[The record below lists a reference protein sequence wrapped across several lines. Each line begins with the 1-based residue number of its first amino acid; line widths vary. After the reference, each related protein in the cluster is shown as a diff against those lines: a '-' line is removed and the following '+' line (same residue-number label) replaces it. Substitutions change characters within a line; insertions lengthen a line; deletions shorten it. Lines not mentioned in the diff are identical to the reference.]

1 MGRVKYAAKNIA
13 MGYVSSLVTAILN
26 FILRTIFIY
35 KLGDTLNGVNGLYTE
50 VLSMLSLA
58 ELGIGTAMNYS
69 LYGPVARGE
78 VEKVKSYM
86 ALYRKSYRIIALVIA
101 GIGLALAPFLPY
113 IIKDPGTLTVRELT
127 IYYLI
132 FLFNTVSTYFVS
144 YKYSLANAEQKN
156 YIQTNINMVS
166 KVITILLQIV
176 VLLVF
181 ENFLLYLLT
190 AAMVELAQ
198 KIFAAFYLN
207 KRYPYLKDKEV
218 EKLEQAEVDEVVK
231 KTKALMLHKIGDTA
245 RLQTDSLIITSFINV
260 TTTGFVTNYNIVIS
274 TVSNFVNI
282 IFNSVIS
289 SFGNLVATESKEKQY
304 HIFRVYRFFAIWIYG
319 FFAIGFFTLLT
330 PLVQLWVGPRRILP
344 GVVIN
349 CILIDY
355 FLKGERIVLSN
366 FKTAAGVFEQDKYLA
381 MIQGVVNLIISIVLV
396 REIGLV
402 GVYIG
407 TIVSGLIAN
416 LTKPVIIYKA
426 CFDRS
431 AKAYY
436 MDSLKYLPVIGVIT
450 AICYPIHQFVMAGV
464 SIGRFLAAGIL
475 VTIVFHVVFLL
486 CFYRT
491 REMQY
496 ILEVFRRKLKRSS
509 TNSID

>member
-13 MGYVSSLVTAILN
+13 MGYISSLATAILN

-58 ELGIGTAMNYS
+58 ELGVGTAMNYS

-78 VEKVKSYM
+78 IEKVKSYM
-86 ALYRKSYRIIALVIA
+86 ALYKKAYTVIAFVIA
-101 GIGLALAPFLPY
+101 GIGLGLAPFLPY
-113 IIKDPGTLTVRELT
+113 IIKDPGVLTVRELT
-127 IYYLI
+127 LYYLI

-166 KVITILLQIV
+166 KIITILLQIV
-176 VLLVF
+176 VLLIF

-190 AAMVELAQ
+190 AAFVELAQ
-198 KIFAAFYLN
+198 KIFASFYLN
-207 KRYPYLKDKEV
+207 KLYPYLRDKKI
-218 EKLEQAEVDEVVK
+218 EKLEKEETAEVIN

-260 TTTGFVTNYNIVIS
+260 TTTSFVTNYNIVIS

-289 SFGNLVATESKEKQY
+289 SFGNLVATESKERQY
-304 HIFRVYRFFAIWIYG
+304 ETFRVYRFFAIWVYG
-319 FFAIGFFTLLT
+319 FFAIGFYTLLT
-330 PLVQLWVGPRRILP
+330 PLVQLWIGAERILP
-344 GVVIN
+344 AIVIN

-355 FLKGERIVLSN
+355 FFKGERIVLSN

-381 MIQGVVNLIISIVLV
+381 MIQGIVNLIVSVVLV
-396 REIGLV
+396 RKIGLV
-402 GVYIG
+402 GVYVG

-416 LTKPVIIYKA
+416 ITKPIIIYKA
-426 CFDRS
+426 CFDRN
-431 AKAYY
+431 AKEYFL
-436 MDSLKYLPVIGVIT
+436 DSLKYLPVVAMIA
-450 AICYPIHQFVMAGV
+450 AICYPIHSYVMAEV
-464 SIGRFLAAGIL
+464 TILRFLLGGIL
-475 VTIVFHVVFLL
+475 VTIIFQCVFLL
-486 CFYRT
+486 CFFKSK
-491 REMQY
+491 EMQY
-496 ILEVFRRKLKRSS
+496 LWNILRNKLKRV
-509 TNSID
+509 